1 MSNTADGAW
10 FYTRQ
15 GQQTGPVTFA
25 ELQQRARSGELNP
38 RLDMA
43 WTQGMTDWKPSGEI
57 DDLFEKRAMADTQ
70 ETLAPTADPYQPPQQ
85 NEAMAMLGPEGGWP
99 GARRRSFIFMTMLF
113 PYLFMFG
120 LSLAVPLLQQ
130 QFGQQITGM
139 VTLGALILVWIL
151 VIGYG
156 LNRLVNLGMSR
167 WWYLGNLVPILNL
180 WVSYRMFVCPAGY
193 AVHKKLDGAGVAL
206 AILYW
211 LMVLLAVLMV
221 ASVIAIMVGALG
233 SPEIREQFEEAIRR
247 ASQGAK

>member
-1 MSNTADGAW
+1 
-10 FYTRQ
+10 
-15 GQQTGPVTFA
+15 
-25 ELQQRARSGELNP
+25 
-38 RLDMA
+38 
-43 WTQGMTDWKPSGEI
+43 MTLLVPNI
-57 DDLFEKRAMADTQ
+57 V
-70 ETLAPTADPYQPPQQ
+70 
-85 NEAMAMLGPEGGWP
+85 ML
-99 GARRRSFIFMTMLF
+99 
-113 PYLFMFG
+113 G

-130 QFGQQITGM
+130 QLGPQITGM
-139 VTLGALILVWIL
+139 ATLGILIFVWIV

-221 ASVIAIMVGALG
+221 ASVIAIMVGAIG
-233 SPEIREQFEEAIRR
+233 SPEMREQLEEAIRR
-247 ASQGAK
+247 ASQGAY